1 MSKSLSKSSAKT
13 AKKEVKPS
21 RPVSETVSNQPA
33 MKTAEIRDLIDFIS
47 KSGLNE
53 VNIETSELKLHVK
66 REPDQKVFKS
76 AAPAIAAAPVATAA
90 PAIAAAP
97 VVSAP
102 TAAAQAP
109 KAEAPAAS
117 GKKTVEIKSPMIGTF
132 YRSGSLDA
140 PPFVSVGDKISK
152 GQTVCIIEAMKLF
165 NEIESEVSGTIVK
178 AMVENSSPVEYDQVL
193 FVVEPD

>member
-1 MSKSLSKSSAKT
+1 MSKSRTSKP
-13 AKKEVKPS
+13 AKKESNVTRISSDSGP
-21 RPVSETVSNQPA
+21 SNQSE
-33 MKTAEIRDLIDFIS
+33 MKTSEIRDLIDFIS

-53 VNIETSELKLHVK
+53 VNIETRELKLHVK

-76 AAPAIAAAPVATAA
+76 TPVAASM
-90 PAIAAAP
+90 
-97 VVSAP
+97 VSAP
-102 TAAAQAP
+102 AQQMVS
-109 KAEAPAAS
+109 APAGQPAKALESS

-132 YRSGSLDA
+132 YRSSG
-140 PPFVSVGDKISK
+140 PETGPFVSVGDKITK